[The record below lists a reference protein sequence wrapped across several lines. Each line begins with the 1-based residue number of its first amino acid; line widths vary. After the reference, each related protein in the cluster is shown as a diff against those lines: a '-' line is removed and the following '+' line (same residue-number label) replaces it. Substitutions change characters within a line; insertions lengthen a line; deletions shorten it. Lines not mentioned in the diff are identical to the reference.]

1 VRSPLLRLL
10 LIRGVSS
17 IATLLVVSVVVFAA
31 TLYLPG
37 DPARAALGAH
47 ADPAAVAALR
57 HQFGMDR
64 PAVVQYFAW
73 IDGIVH
79 GDFGKSI
86 PSGDPVW
93 GLIAPKAKITTVL
106 TLSSLALLIPL
117 SFILGLMAAIWKD
130 RIADHAIS
138 IPTIVSVALPEF
150 VVGTMLIVCFAVWL
164 RWLPPVSL
172 VDDRRPLWA
181 QAGVFI
187 LPVLTLLGTT
197 LAQVVRMVRAVAI
210 DVLNAEY
217 VYMAHLRGLSPMR
230 VVLFHVL
237 PNVVS
242 PTIQTI
248 ALNAAWLAG
257 GVVVTETVFQ
267 LPGIGSA
274 LAEAVIDRD
283 IPTVLAITL
292 IITVTYVLINLIAEV
307 LILVMNPRLRVKTLV
322 H

>member
-1 VRSPLLRLL
+1 MRSPLLRLL
-10 LIRGVSS
+10 LIRGILSIGTLVAVSM
-17 IATLLVVSVVVFAA
+17 VVFAA

-37 DPARAALGAH
+37 DPARAALGPR
-47 ADPAAVAALR
+47 ADPAAVEALR

-64 PAVVQYFAW
+64 PAMVQYFAW
-73 IDGIVH
+73 VGGILH

-93 GLIAPKAKITTVL
+93 RIIAPKAKITTVL
-106 TLSSLALLIPL
+106 TLASLGLLIPL
-117 SFILGLMAAIWKD
+117 SFILGLAAAIWKD
-130 RIADHAIS
+130 RFADHAIS
-138 IPTIVSVALPEF
+138 IPTIMSVALPEF
-150 VVGTMLIVCFAVWL
+150 VIGTMLIVCFAVWL
-164 RWLPPVSL
+164 KWLPPVSL
-172 VDDRRPLWA
+172 VNDQRPLWA
-181 QAGVFI
+181 QATVFI

-197 LAQVVRMVRAVAI
+197 LAQVVRMVRAVSI

-217 VYMAHLRGLSPMR
+217 IYMARLRGLSPMR
-230 VVLFHVL
+230 IVLFHVF

-257 GVVVTETVFQ
+257 GVVVTEAVFQ

-274 LAEAVIDRD
+274 LAEAVINRD
-283 IPTVLAITL
+283 MPTVLAITL
-292 IITVTYVLINLIAEV
+292 IITTTYVSINLIAEV
-307 LILVMNPRLRVKTLV
+307 LIVAMNPRLRVKTIV